1 MVIKKHH
8 NFMWSF
14 TKGMLTSFRRPVFIY
29 LVSASFSIQLLG
41 AICIY
46 YAERNINTQFQS
58 FFDALYYTVTIVTG
72 VGLGDLYPVT
82 VIGRLLTMI
91 MMLLGTGLFVS
102 FTAVL
107 AATILEVEL
116 AHKNI
121 FNKS

>member
-1 MVIKKHH
+1 
-8 NFMWSF
+8 MWSF